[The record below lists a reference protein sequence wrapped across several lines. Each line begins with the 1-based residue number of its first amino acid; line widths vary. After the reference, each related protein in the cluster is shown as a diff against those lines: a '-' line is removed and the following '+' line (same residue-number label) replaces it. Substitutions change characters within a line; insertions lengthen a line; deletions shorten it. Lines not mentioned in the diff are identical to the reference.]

1 MCNICLSL
9 SADVNQIQIV
19 ESSVAMCKR
28 FVSNF
33 GEFNERVGKG
43 AGIMTPPESGNFA
56 VGFEGVRDLS
66 VKVSSM

>member
-1 MCNICLSL
+1 
-9 SADVNQIQIV
+9 
-19 ESSVAMCKR
+19 MCKR